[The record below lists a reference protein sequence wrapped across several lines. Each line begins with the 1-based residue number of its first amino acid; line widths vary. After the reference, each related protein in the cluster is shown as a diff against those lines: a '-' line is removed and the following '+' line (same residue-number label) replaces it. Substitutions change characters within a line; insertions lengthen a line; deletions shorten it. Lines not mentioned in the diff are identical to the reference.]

1 MVRVVGTKI
10 KHYLIAI
17 SCVAAF
23 FTVAFYAVN
32 VSAAAPVGTVT
43 YVSGPLFVK
52 KADASVKALSK
63 NSVVEQGDVVITE
76 KRTYARIKFSDDSE
90 VTLRPG
96 SEFKIESFSY
106 EQAKPKEDKYSVELI
121 KGGLRAISGHVGK
134 RGDPDSYKMKTR
146 AAVIGIR
153 GTVFELRICAGD
165 CDGLADGLYFFVAE
179 GSIMVSNS
187 TGSLTIGAGQYAYV
201 KDFNAAPVMLP
212 GNPGIDLNLP
222 NNFQQAGGCIARGSQ
237 CF

>member
-1 MVRVVGTKI
+1 METKI

-23 FTVAFYAVN
+23 LTVAFYAVT
-32 VSAAAPVGTVT
+32 VSAATSVGTVT

-63 NSVVEQGDVVITE
+63 NSVVEQGDILITE
-76 KRTYARIKFSDDSE
+76 KRTYARIKFNDDSE

-96 SEFKIESFSY
+96 SEFKIEDFSY

-153 GTVFELRICAGD
+153 GTVFEVRICAGD

-187 TGSLTIGAGQYAYV
+187 AGSLTIGAGQYAYV
-201 KDFNAAPVMLP
+201 KDFNSVPAVLP

-222 NNFQQAGGCIARGSQ
+222 NNFQQSGGCIARGSQ

>member
-1 MVRVVGTKI
+1 MATKI
-10 KHYLIAI
+10 KHYLTAI
-17 SCVAAF
+17 SFAAAF
-23 FTVAFYAVN
+23 LTVVLYAMN
-32 VSAAAPVGTVT
+32 VSAAQTVGTVT

-63 NSVVEQGDVVITE
+63 NSAVEQGDVLITE
-76 KRTYARIKFSDDSE
+76 KRTYARIKFNDESE

-96 SEFKIESFSY
+96 SEFKIETFSY
-106 EQAKPKEDKYSVELI
+106 DQTKPKEDKSSVELI

-153 GTVFELRICAGD
+153 GTVFEVRICAGD
-165 CDGLADGLYFFVAE
+165 CDGLADGIYFFVTE
-179 GSIMVSNS
+179 GSIVVSNS
-187 TGSLTIGAGQYAYV
+187 TGSVTIGAGQYAYV
-201 KDFNAAPVMLP
+201 KDFNSAPVMLP

>member
-52 KADASVKALSK
+52 KADASVKTLSK

-201 KDFNAAPVMLP
+201 KDFNAAPVILP